1 MYYMSQSY
9 NRSQP
14 EPFHPRPS
22 HLESMVESYTPLKA
36 DNPFYSVVAERPQ
49 TYSTPF
55 TILPQ
60 SQIFNYASEINYAK
74 NVLTYAIMP
83 HVQINYDF
91 QPTDFLKPGR
101 GGQFVGQ
108 AEEIKEHVEE
118 AFFQLFHQNFPD
130 DIKISVL
137 EEKRF
142 RKLTPHPNTVGLSL
156 NRRKQGLMSEI
167 FVRAGSIGEVMLT
180 IGHELGHVLTQT
192 LENPHDE
199 EAKAFAFSRMWMENI
214 QENNI
219 ANLGEAIILDHP
231 AQNGLHNVAFEFV
244 EHLRKMGKSALMIYQ
259 ELIKKMISL
268 STNI

>member
-1 MYYMSQSY
+1 MYYMSQRY
-9 NRSQP
+9 ATHQP

-22 HLESMVESYTPLKA
+22 HLESMVENYTPLKA
-36 DNPFYSVVAERPQ
+36 DNPFYSAVAERPQ

-60 SQIFNYASEINYAK
+60 SQIFNYASEINYHK
-74 NVLTYAIMP
+74 NVLTYAIIP
-83 HVQINYDF
+83 HAQVNYDF

-101 GGQFVGQ
+101 GGHFVGQ
-108 AEEIKEHVEE
+108 AEEIKEYIEE
-118 AFFQLFHQNFPD
+118 AFFQLFQQNFPD

-142 RKLTPHPNTVGLSL
+142 RKLTSHPNTVGLSL

-167 FVRAGSIGEVMLT
+167 FVRASSLGEVMLT
-180 IGHELGHVLTQT
+180 LGHELGHVLTAT

-199 EAKAFAFSRMWMENI
+199 EAKAFAFSRWWMEI
-214 QENNI
+214 IKENNI
-219 ANLGEAIILDHP
+219 AGLREAKVLDNP

-244 EHLRKMGKSALMIYQ
+244 EKMRKIGKAVHEIYK
-259 ELIKKMISL
+259 EIISKKLTFI
-268 STNI
+268 N